1 MAQYT
6 ELRHD
11 RQTDLEEDPRLLLR
25 LREIQKFYEEYNR
38 ITHDVLGAASRQ
50 ESESLM
56 EWVRSATATRQSIAD
71 LEQHKS
77 SYQQMLRSAEQLQ
90 KDFLRQLDG
99 ARNRPIPLLSR
110 QSYDEW
116 IGRFRAARYKEKE
129 EFVQRRLPEFV
140 RNWETLIAKRGE
152 LLKNPRIKELSSEDV
167 QDLAEFLEDATFG
180 NLSNKRRIG
189 LVASVHAAL
198 LAKEKNMPQLFAQA
212 KGMLEAAA
220 QAKALSWSKV
230 GVWLERIF
238 KSGAGSDLIA
248 EFINGSGAPIAGK
261 KMTLTRLIANWS
273 EASTHFRTIEN
284 KCEKLG
290 TPRGFHF
297 VPREVF
303 LNWGYEQRKA
313 YLTEAEHRF
322 ADIRNEPYVFL
333 KIRHA
338 LDCKDWEEADML
350 IAEIRGQLADGSL
363 LMSEEN
369 AAKLH
374 SMENYRRTHAPLS
387 LQETMPEEDP
397 KAIVLRMRAALAEIP
412 YPWIRDRFLR
422 AMAHG
427 YDTLW
432 AYCTLNFNWEWC
444 RKRGYSSD
452 EIDRDLRE
460 RAKEETFDHLKHGQ
474 PKGHV
479 NNDMT
484 GNTSVTP
491 APRWDNDT
499 NSAQAIHVDHTT
511 SNTVLI
517 DNFVHQNRHNRAVWY
532 WTRLMEKD
540 IPFTEV
546 KYIIDNVQP
555 VLKRGMRALERMGM
569 RFTPSGP
576 VAYRDARALAY
587 ANGMRPKMN

>member
-1 MAQYT
+1 MDT
-6 ELRHD
+6 G
-11 RQTDLEEDPRLLLR
+11 EDPRLLPR
-25 LREIQKFYEEYNR
+25 LRDIQKFYEEYNC
-38 ITHDVLGAASRQ
+38 ITHEVLGAASRQ

-56 EWVRSATATRQSIAD
+56 EWVRSATATRESIAD

-90 KDFLRQLDG
+90 RDFLRQLDH
-99 ARNRPIPLLSR
+99 ACNRPIPLLSR

-116 IGRFRAARYKEKE
+116 IGRFRAALYKEKE
-129 EFVQRRLPEFV
+129 DFVQRRLPEFIG
-140 RNWETLIAKRGE
+140 NWETLIAKRGE

-167 QDLAEFLEDATFG
+167 QDLAEFLEDAKFG
-180 NLSNKRRIG
+180 NLSNKKRIG

-238 KSGAGSDLIA
+238 KSGAESGLIA
-248 EFINGSGAPIAGK
+248 EFINGSGARIAGK

-273 EASTHFRTIEN
+273 EASTHFRVIEN
-284 KCEKLG
+284 KRGEFG

-297 VPREVF
+297 VSMEIF

-313 YLTEAEHRF
+313 YLAEAEHRF
-322 ADIRNEPYVFL
+322 TDIRDEPYVFL
-333 KIRHA
+333 RIRHA

-350 IAEIRGQLADGSL
+350 IAEVKGQIADGSL
-363 LMSEEN
+363 LMSDGN
-369 AAKLH
+369 AAKLQ

-387 LQETMPEEDP
+387 PQEAMPEEDP
-397 KAIVLRMRAALAEIP
+397 EAVVLRMRSALAEIP
-412 YPWIRDRFLR
+412 YPWIQDRFER
-422 AMAHG
+422 AIALG
-427 YDTLW
+427 RDTLQ
-432 AYCTLNFNWEWC
+432 AYCSLNYNWDWC
-444 RKRGYSSD
+444 RRHGYSSD
-452 EIDRDLRE
+452 ALDAELRE

-540 IPFTEV
+540 IPFAEV
-546 KYIIDNVQP
+546 KYIIENIQP
-555 VLKRGMRALERMGM
+555 VLKRGMRRLERMGV